1 MGWLI
6 SYGDTKSETIARR
19 TKTEVNAEG
28 TRRWSYPKSCVRGNC
43 LWKIMVIEDLKD
55 GVWVEDIRLIALD
68 LLAKGSRSDEGWGYK
83 DIDETMGPYETSCP
97 ISYLDM
103 VPCPDSECARDWR
116 EKVRERAAGKQAVT
130 EVIRAMKKGDTLY
143 LKKGCKP
150 EAIILSSK
158 RPLRGHVN
166 GMAYKIPRRM
176 IDATRT
182 RLHLT

>member
-19 TKTEVNAEG
+19 TKTEVSEDG
-28 TRRWSYPKSCVRGNC
+28 TRRWRYPKSCVRGNC
-43 LWKIMVIEDLKD
+43 LWKIVVLEELKD

-68 LLAKGSRSDEGWGYK
+68 LLRKDEGMGWGYK
-83 DIDETMGPYETSCP
+83 DIDETMGPAEKSCP

-103 VPCPDSECARDWR
+103 VPCPDSKFAREWR
-116 EKVRERAAGKQAVT
+116 EVVREKAAGKQAVA

-143 LKKGCKP
+143 LRKGCKP
-150 EAIILSSK
+150 EAITLSSK

-176 IDATRT
+176 IDATKT